1 MAKHK
6 YDEPSAE
13 LAADIVESAQ
23 QLVRLEIALA
33 KQEAKELAVRN
44 GVAIGMMAAGGLLAM
59 LTLLV
64 AVPVT
69 IVLVFHSWIA
79 GLVWVLAYAIV
90 STVLILV
97 GKSRLKIEAPQR
109 TLSSLKETRAW
120 LVHQLTTNG
129 R

>member
-1 MAKHK
+1 M
-6 YDEPSAE
+6 
-13 LAADIVESAQ
+13 ESAQ